1 MKVFKSDGKWAF
13 KGCLMMLIQIPVFI
27 GLYYVVRR
35 ISVGDIP
42 ATWIYSFFT
51 SFGGQYIVPININHT
66 FLGMNL
72 LATHNI
78 VLTILGA
85 ILTFFQTK
93 FTTLAQP
100 KTPAIPGQK
109 TPDMSKMMWGMN
121 YFLVG
126 MIALVVRQMNAAVG
140 LYLVTTTLFSV
151 VQYGYQ
157 YRALLRAKWMEWTS
171 KGKWVVVSHK

>member
-1 MKVFKSDGKWAF
+1 
-13 KGCLMMLIQIPVFI
+13 MLIQIPVFI

-109 TPDMSKMMWGMN
+109 TPDMSKMM
-121 YFLVG
+121 
-126 MIALVVRQMNAAVG
+126 
-140 LYLVTTTLFSV
+140 
-151 VQYGYQ
+151 
-157 YRALLRAKWMEWTS
+157 
-171 KGKWVVVSHK
+171 